1 MSSTK
6 SNLASKNI
14 ASKNIASKNKKSIFK
29 NDISQ
34 VFKLIVEKRVF
45 FLLILINLVVQLYI
59 TYYVSKNVNIVD
71 TNDTKKTRYNAKTIA
86 AYIVSFI
93 LIIILALVPMPLWL
107 KFIIFSLFSVVLGVI
122 LSSVKHN
129 FDPNT
134 IKGAFVGTISI
145 FVSMFAFGLALIM
158 SGIQLGYKFGLGLF
172 FALLLLI
179 LISIVQIFI
188 YNSSFLKKLIILIS
202 LILFSLYIVYDTNSI
217 LQRNYSGDFISASL
231 DYYLDII
238 NIFSALLGES
248 GLSD

>member
-1 MSSTK
+1 MNYSR
-6 SNLASKNI
+6 SNTLT
-14 ASKNIASKNKKSIFK
+14 KNKRSIFK

-45 FLLILINLVVQLYI
+45 FALILANLVVQLYI
-59 TYYVSKNVNIVD
+59 TYYVSENVDILDNKD
-71 TNDTKKTRYNAKTIA
+71 DKKSRFNPKTIA
-86 AYIVSFI
+86 AYIISFI
-93 LIIILALVPMPLWL
+93 LILILALVPMPLWL
-107 KFIIFSLFSVVLGVI
+107 KFIIFSLFSAVLGVI
-122 LSSVKHN
+122 LSSIKYN

-134 IKGAFVGTISI
+134 IKSAFVGTISI
-145 FVSMFAFGLALIM
+145 FVSMFMFGLALIM

-188 YNSSFLKKLIILIS
+188 FNSSFLKKLIILIS
-202 LILFSLYIVYDTNSI
+202 LLLFSLYIVYDTNTI

-238 NIFSALLGES
+238 NIFSALLGDS

>member
-1 MSSTK
+1 MNYSR
-6 SNLASKNI
+6 SNTLT
-14 ASKNIASKNKKSIFK
+14 KNKRSIFK

-45 FLLILINLVVQLYI
+45 FALILANLVVQLYI
-59 TYYVSKNVNIVD
+59 TYYVSENVDILDNKD
-71 TNDTKKTRYNAKTIA
+71 DKKSRFNAKTIA
-86 AYIVSFI
+86 AYIISFI
-93 LIIILALVPMPLWL
+93 LILILAIVPMPLWL
-107 KFIIFSLFSVVLGVI
+107 KFIIFSLFSAVLGVI
-122 LSSVKHN
+122 LSSIKYN

-134 IKGAFVGTISI
+134 IKSAFVGTISI
-145 FVSMFAFGLALIM
+145 FVSMFMFGLALIM

-188 YNSSFLKKLIILIS
+188 FNSSFLKKLIILIS
-202 LILFSLYIVYDTNSI
+202 LLLFSLYIVYDTNTI

-238 NIFSALLGES
+238 NIFSALLGDS

>member
-1 MSSTK
+1 
-6 SNLASKNI
+6 
-14 ASKNIASKNKKSIFK
+14 
-29 NDISQ
+29 
-34 VFKLIVEKRVF
+34 
-45 FLLILINLVVQLYI
+45 
-59 TYYVSKNVNIVD
+59 
-71 TNDTKKTRYNAKTIA
+71 
-86 AYIVSFI
+86 
-93 LIIILALVPMPLWL
+93 MPLWL
-107 KFIIFSLFSVVLGVI
+107 KFIIFSLFSAVLGVI